1 MFQFRHHAVSLIFM
15 VMLVTMVLL
24 MSIGD
29 GGMAAV
35 VVVVA
40 LTPRMQLHRD
50 NRHYYYSSVRRR
62 DDARPHY
69 GIGPAAAV
77 QPSCILVSASSSTT
91 TTTRL
96 AAGSIK
102 DSQSPA
108 AAEDKKED
116 AILQPADHYSSPT
129 VHRSTAA
136 SSSLLEPVVR
146 LLLATAGGA
155 LATMALLLV
164 AAMTVVAPDEALAA
178 VTDTSSSSNVV
189 ATAAAAIVNTNVV
202 LQNAIVAYGH
212 YLGLLLVTALL
223 TYERVTVA
231 ADMTAESEKS
241 LVIADALYG
250 LTALFLFGTGYL
262 RATEFGKGW
271 DFYAHEPFFWLKLAS
286 GGILAGLSLFPT
298 ITYIR
303 RGRVLFT
310 DDTAPTDWQPMSDA
324 LVTRLHKVINAELT
338 AIATIPL
345 FATLMAR
352 GVGYS
357 NTDGSFF
364 WPAGAA
370 LTAVTL
376 VGSSVLYARQA
387 LSWVEPPP
395 PPTDETEMTK

>member
-1 MFQFRHHAVSLIFM
+1 MFQLQFRHHAVSLIVM

-24 MSIGD
+24 TSIGD
-29 GGMAAV
+29 GGIAIVAAF
-35 VVVVA
+35 
-40 LTPRMQLHRD
+40 TPTMLHDRC
-50 NRHYYYSSVRRR
+50 HYSSVRLRR

-77 QPSCILVSASSSTT
+77 QPFCILVT

-102 DSQSPA
+102 DSQSA
-108 AAEDKKED
+108 AVAEDNKED
-116 AILQPADHYSSPT
+116 AILPPADHDSSPT

-136 SSSLLEPVVR
+136 SSSLLEPAVR
-146 LLLATAGGA
+146 LL

-164 AAMTVVAPDEALAA
+164 VVMTVVAIPDEALAA

-189 ATAAAAIVNTNVV
+189 ATAAAATIVNTNVV

-223 TYERVTVA
+223 TYERVTVT

-250 LTALFLFGTGYL
+250 LTALFLFGTGTL